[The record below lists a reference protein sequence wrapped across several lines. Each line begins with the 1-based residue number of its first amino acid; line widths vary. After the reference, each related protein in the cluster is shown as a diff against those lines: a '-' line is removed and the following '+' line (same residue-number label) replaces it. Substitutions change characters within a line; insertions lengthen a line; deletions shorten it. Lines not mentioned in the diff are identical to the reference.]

1 MKKLVKITLFTA
13 ILSAMLTLTTF
24 AKSGDV
30 IGYAKYTDISA
41 YINHYPITS
50 YNINGNTAVVAEDLA
65 NYGFNVVWNN
75 TARTLTV
82 TRSGGTT
89 ITPYGTVYKYSSKV
103 GRNSF
108 PIYETDIVTYVNNIQ
123 VDSFAIGG
131 KTCVYID
138 SLAPYGELNWV
149 SEQRATK
156 LWISGLPIKDYA
168 PLQEAPTQQA
178 TTTSTTLNTTSE
190 SITAILKE
198 CKRYVTYAYYEG
210 DILKGTVD
218 LYRINGKASNL
229 TSMQK
234 SISNIN
240 NYVLKIQE
248 LTANE
253 SLLYPLYSVAKIT
266 PVVATSTSLSSVTSY
281 GTKAMR
287 IKTTYDYYAKK
298 YGLQ

>member
-1 MKKLVKITLFTA
+1 MKKFIKFILCTA
-13 ILSAMLTLTTF
+13 LLTTALSLTTF
-24 AKSGDV
+24 AKSGDI

-75 TARTLTV
+75 SARTLTV

-103 GRNSF
+103 GQNSF
-108 PIYETDIVTYVNNIQ
+108 PIYETDIVTYVNN
-123 VDSFAIGG
+123 VPVTSFAIGG

-138 SLAPYGELNWV
+138 SLAPYGELAWV
-149 SEQRATK
+149 PEQRATK

-168 PLQEAPTQQA
+168 PLQEEPTPKV
-178 TTTSTTLNTTSE
+178 TVSSTTSNNSTSIA
-190 SITAILKE
+190 SILKKCE
-198 CKRYVTYAYYEG
+198 RYVNYAYIQG
-210 DILKGTVD
+210 DILKTTVD

-234 SISNIN
+234 TISDIN
-240 NYVLKIQE
+240 NNVLKIQE

-253 SLLYPLYSVAKIT
+253 SRLYPLYLEAKIS
-266 PVVATSTSLSSVTSY
+266 PVVATSSSLSSVTSY

-287 IKTTYDYYAKK
+287 IKTVYNIYAKE
-298 YGLQ
+298 YGIQ